1 MKGVVQNMGNITNAK
16 TWIKSG
22 HLWNLLRKGK
32 DKWKHYQSR
41 ISPKGLDALRL
52 LYAQYYQE
60 CNLDENMILYEAY
73 AGRGMICSP
82 YAIFKMFGQRSDFT
96 QYSHIWVV
104 ESEQQQ
110 QKLKES
116 YNNSNVEFVVRDTPL
131 YCKYLCTAKFLI
143 NNLSFPTYYTKKNK
157 QIYIN
162 TWHGIP
168 LKTIGFDIPEGR
180 ITGLNTIRNF
190 LCVDVFLSPNRF
202 MTECFQNAF
211 LLEGISEGKIMESG
225 MPRNDNL
232 FHTCKSEIVETLRK
246 AGVKLDEKKKII
258 LYAPTWKGEKYS
270 SPDTSTEL
278 YFQLMEELEKHIDTQ
293 KYQILVKPHQIV
305 YKHIV
310 EKGEKLTDKF
320 IPATVDTN
328 EVLSIVDILVSD
340 YSSIYFDYLASRKP
354 ILFYIPD
361 LQNYQKQRGLYFGI
375 DKLPGPIAENLQE
388 LGGLLEDIPTL
399 TEHFKDKYEQER
411 QWACGNDDGMVCERV
426 IEELIVRT
434 NTEKLISFHANKK
447 TKILA
452 YSGDLQPGEERNRLE
467 NWIAAVDYNKYD
479 VTLLVPHTA
488 TESVLNWIKG
498 VDQRVRVLRRTGKMA
513 VTKEQYKVA
522 DIIEKKSIANMALD
536 ADKRKELIKICQ
548 IEVVRTVGIVRFDYA
563 VDFSGK
569 SIFYQNLF
577 NSMEYTKV
585 ITLQQLEKL

>member
-1 MKGVVQNMGNITNAK
+1 MKGVVQNMGNRTNVK
-16 TWIKSG
+16 TWIKNSY
-22 HLWNLLRKGK
+22 LWNLLRKGK

-41 ISPKGLDALRL
+41 ISPKGLDALRVI
-52 LYAQYYQE
+52 YAQYYQE
-60 CNLDENMILYEAY
+60 CNVDENMILYEAY

-96 QYSHIWVV
+96 RFTHIWVV

-110 QKLKES
+110 QELKANC
-116 YNNSNVEFVVRDTPL
+116 NNPNVEFVVRDTPL
-131 YCKYLCTAKFLI
+131 YCRYLCTAKFLI

-168 LKTIGFDIPEGR
+168 LKTLGFDIPEGR
-180 ITGLNTIRNF
+180 ITSLNTIRNF

-211 LLEGISEGKIMESG
+211 LLDGISEGKVMESG

-232 FHTCKSEIVETLRK
+232 FHTCKSDIVETLRK
-246 AGVKLDEKKKII
+246 AGVKLDEEKKII

-293 KYQILVKPHQIV
+293 EYQILVKPHQIV

-310 EKGEKLTDKF
+310 EKGEQLTNKF

-328 EVLSIVDILVSD
+328 EVLSIVDILISD

-361 LQNYQKQRGLYFGI
+361 LQDYQKQRGLYFGI
-375 DKLPGPIAENLQE
+375 DKLPGPIAVDLEE
-388 LGGLLEDIPTL
+388 LGGLLEDIPL
-399 TEHFKDKYEQER
+399 ATEHFKEKYEQER
-411 QWACGNDDGMVCERV
+411 QWACGYDDGMVCNRV
-426 IEELIVRT
+426 IEELIVHT
-434 NTEKLISFHANKK
+434 NIEKLLSFHANKK

-452 YSGDLQPGEERNRLE
+452 YSGDLQPGEVRNRLE
-467 NWIAAVDYNKYD
+467 KWIATVDYDKYD

-488 TESVLNWIKG
+488 TESVLNWIKE

-513 VTKEQYKVA
+513 VTKEQYKAA
-522 DIIEKKSIANMALD
+522 DIIEKKSIANA
-536 ADKRKELIKICQ
+536 AWSAEKRKELINLCQ
-548 IEVVRTVGIVRFDYA
+548 TEVVRIVGMARFDYT

-569 SIFYQNLF
+569 SAFFQNLF
-577 NSMEYTKV
+577 YSMEHTKM
-585 ITLQQLEKL
+585 ITIQELEKL